1 MTPKSEPTPG
11 HPDPIDHNPLQ
22 LPHLPK
28 TAITPE
34 GATAPPAKFSHGVRK
49 GNILQ
54 VAGQVGFLPAG
65 EDGKR
70 ELAGPSLREQTLATF
85 ANVKAVLEAGGATW
99 EDVLMLRVY
108 LTDTGHFAE
117 FNGIWDEYF
126 AGLKEAPAART
137 TVYVGLPA
145 GHLVEIDALAVCG

>member
-1 MTPKSEPTPG
+1 MSELPE
-11 HPDPIDHNPLQ
+11 HNPDQ

-28 TAITPE
+28 TGVTPP
-34 GATAPPAKFSHGVRK
+34 GHPAAPARYSQGVRK

-54 VAGQVGFLPAG
+54 VAGQVGVRPAG
-65 EDGKR
+65 EG
-70 ELAGPSLREQTLATF
+70 ELGRPAGPTLADQVPQTLE
-85 ANVKAVLEAGGATW
+85 NVAAVLRAGGATW

-117 FNGIWDEYF
+117 FNELWNAYF
-126 AGLKEAPAART
+126 AERVRIPAART

-145 GHLVEIDALAVCG
+145 GMLVEIDALAVCG